1 MALSVTE
8 INAITERLF
17 MPKLVDNIFKSN
29 ALFNR
34 MKKKNY
40 ILKDGGSKIVQPIS
54 YAQTTAAG
62 FFSGADLL
70 TTTANDQITAAE
82 FDWTTAYANITIDN
96 TEELKNSGKAQMVD
110 LVKSKMELAEM
121 TLADVIGTAMFNVG
135 GVSKTFDGLRMICN
149 TSGTYGGISKTDYS
163 WWRGQLDATSTVV
176 TASGSFQSL
185 LGDCT
190 IDTDRPTIAVT
201 TQDIFDDL
209 VASLQ
214 DQQRFTDTD
223 TAKAGFIN
231 IVIGGVPVI
240 VDSHAPAGHLFMLNE
255 RYLNVVAH
263 KAANFKFDGFVKPV
277 NQNLK
282 AAKIYWMGSLVCSKP
297 SVQGMMTSVA

>member
-1 MALSVTE
+1 MPLSVTE

-29 ALFNR
+29 ALFSR

-82 FDWTTAYANITIDN
+82 FDWATAYANITIDN

-110 LVKSKMELAEM
+110 LVKSKMDLAEM
-121 TLADVIGTAMFNVG
+121 SLADTIGTAMFNIG
-135 GVSKTFDGLRMICN
+135 GVAKTFDGLRMICN
-149 TSGTYGGISKTDYS
+149 TSGTYGGIDKATYS
-163 WWRGQLDATSTVV
+163 WWRGQLDATSTVM
-176 TASGSFQSL
+176 TASGAFQSL
-185 LGDCT
+185 IGDCT

-209 VASLQ
+209 VASIA

-231 IVIGGVPVI
+231 ISVGGVPVI
-240 VDSHAPAGHLFMLNE
+240 VDSHAPAGHLFLLNE
-255 RYLNVVAH
+255 RYLNMVVH
-263 KAANFKFDGFVKPV
+263 RGANFKFDGFVKPV

-282 AAKIYWMGSLVCSKP
+282 AAKIYFMGSLVCSKP
-297 SVQGMMTSVA
+297 SAMGMCTSIA

>member
-1 MALSVTE
+1 MALSVSE
-8 INAITERLF
+8 LNAITERLF

-29 ALFNR
+29 ALFSR

-40 ILKDGGSKIVQPIS
+40 ILKDGGSKVVQPIS

-62 FFSGADLL
+62 FFSGADPLN
-70 TTTANDQITAAE
+70 TTANDQITAAE

-96 TEELKNSGKAQMVD
+96 AEELKNSGKAQQID

-121 TLADVIGTAMFNVG
+121 TLADIIGTAMFNVG
-135 GVSKTFDGLRMICN
+135 DVSKTFDGLRLICN
-149 TSGTYGGISKTDYS
+149 TSGTYGGISKDDYS
-163 WWRGQLDATSTVV
+163 WWRGQLDATSTVM
-176 TASGSFQSL
+176 TASGAFQTL
-185 LGDCT
+185 IGDCT

-209 VASLQ
+209 VASIA

-223 TAKAGFIN
+223 TAKAGFVN
-231 IVIGGVPVI
+231 ISVGGVPVI

-255 RYLNVVAH
+255 RYLNMVVMRNC
-263 KAANFKFDGFVKPV
+263 NFKFDGFVKPV
-277 NQNLK
+277 DQNLK
-282 AAKIYWMGSLVCSKP
+282 AAKIYWMGVLACSKP
-297 SVQGMMTSVA
+297 SSCGMVTSIS